1 MVSVCRLFGRLL
13 TIVLLWVAVVPP
25 LFAAVEVTIDRNPVQ
40 VNESFQLVFS
50 LDHSPS
56 RDPDFSALQQHFM
69 VLGNNRSNNISIIN
83 GEYQR
88 SVKWT
93 VRLMAKQ
100 IGEHIVPA
108 IRFGDERSEPF
119 QVSVKPSALA
129 SVPHDQQVLEL
140 TVDRS
145 EVHVQGQVIL
155 TMRLL
160 SATDISAYQFGKI
173 PAQDLDLVIEP
184 LGDLRQYQTRIAD
197 RSYLVLEQQFALFPQ
212 QSGQLDI
219 PPVLA
224 EVRLPSRSRLD
235 PFNNGGDIRRFRSQ
249 PLVIDVKP
257 IPVAFGGDYWLP
269 ADRVELREQWPTE
282 LTGLVAGEPITRS
295 ITLIAD
301 GLTAAQL
308 PDFKLQ
314 AIDGIKQYPDQPVL
328 QDSRSSKGM
337 RAQRE
342 QKVAL
347 IPAGPGVYRIPE
359 ISINW
364 WNRATAQLETAVLPA
379 RDLVIGAGTE
389 AAEIAPLP
397 VLPEAVDQV
406 SQAEPAAVA
415 AAATGNY
422 FWLWFSLLLAFGWAV
437 SASYWWFTT
446 RRSNPALVQVS
457 EVVGLREAGRAL
469 REACEKDD
477 SAAARSALLGWG
489 QAVMMPQRVANLGE
503 LGGLLGDEF
512 AQQVE
517 ALNRSRYAV
526 QGEAWQGSALWALCQ
541 RLQKQV
547 GSSKTDTGASL
558 LPLNPQ

>member
-1 MVSVCRLFGRLL
+1 MVSLWRPLTLL
-13 TIVLLWVAVVPP
+13 LLWVAVVPP
-25 LFAAVEVTIDRNPVQ
+25 LTAAVEVVIDRNPVQ

-50 LDHSPS
+50 LDHSPA
-56 RDPDFSALQQHFM
+56 RDPDFSVLQKHFL
-69 VLGNNRSNNISIIN
+69 VLGNKRSNNISIIN
-83 GEYQR
+83 GEYLR

-93 VRLMAKQ
+93 LQLIAKQ
-100 IGEHIVPA
+100 IGEHVVPA

-119 QVSVKPSALA
+119 KVSVQPSALS

-140 TVDRS
+140 TVDHS

-212 QSGQLDI
+212 RSGQLDI

-224 EVRLPSRSRLD
+224 EVRLPSRSRID

-257 IPVAFGGDYWLP
+257 IPAEFGGQYWLP
-269 ADRVELREQWPTE
+269 ADRVELREQWPAD

-308 PDFKLQ
+308 PEIELQ

-328 QDSRSSKGM
+328 QNSRSSKGI
-337 RAQRE
+337 RAQRV

-359 ISINW
+359 ISVNW
-364 WNRATAQLETAVLPA
+364 WNRATAQLETAILPS
-379 RDLVIGAGTE
+379 RELMIGPDGEATEVAPIPALPLAADEVSQSVPETVAGT
-389 AAEIAPLP
+389 
-397 VLPEAVDQV
+397 
-406 SQAEPAAVA
+406 
-415 AAATGNY
+415 GNR
-422 FWLWFSLLLAFGWAV
+422 FWLWLSLFLAGGWAV
-437 SASYWWFTT
+437 SAVYWWYST
-446 RRSNPALVQVS
+446 RRGNSSIAQAS

-477 SAAARSALLGWG
+477 SAAARAALLVWG
-489 QAVMMPQRVANLGE
+489 QGVMMPQRVANLGE
-503 LGGLLGDEF
+503 LVDLLGDEF
-512 AQQVE
+512 GQQVE
-517 ALNRSRYAV
+517 ALNHSRYAE
-526 QGEAWQGSALWALCQ
+526 QGEAWQGRVLWELCQ
-541 RLQKQV
+541 RLQKHN
-547 GSSKTDTGASL
+547 SSKNNDLNPEL
-558 LPLNPQ
+558 LPLNP

>member
-1 MVSVCRLFGRLL
+1 MVSLWRPLTLL
-13 TIVLLWVAVVPP
+13 LLWVAVVPP
-25 LFAAVEVTIDRNPVQ
+25 LAAAVEVIIDRNPVQ

-50 LDHSPS
+50 LDHSPA
-56 RDPDFSALQQHFM
+56 RDPDFSVLQQHFL
-69 VLGNNRSNNISIIN
+69 VLGNKRSNNISIIN
-83 GEYQR
+83 GEYKR

-93 VRLMAKQ
+93 LQLMAKQ
-100 IGEHIVPA
+100 IGEHLVPA

-119 QVSVKPSALA
+119 QVSVQPSALS

-224 EVRLPSRSRLD
+224 EVRLPSRSRID

-257 IPVAFGGDYWLP
+257 IPAEFAGEYWLP

-308 PDFKLQ
+308 PEIELQ

-328 QDSRSSKGM
+328 RDSRSSKGI
-337 RAQRE
+337 RAQRV

-359 ISINW
+359 ISVKW
-364 WNRATAQLETAVLPA
+364 WNRATAQLETAILPS
-379 RDLVIGAGTE
+379 RELLISPDGE
-389 AAEIAPLP
+389 AAEIAPIPALP
-397 VLPEAVDQV
+397 LTADEV
-406 SQAEPAAVA
+406 SQSVPAAVKGA
-415 AAATGNY
+415 GNR
-422 FWLWFSLLLAFGWAV
+422 FWLWLSLFLACGWAA
-437 SASYWWFTT
+437 SALYWWYAT
-446 RRSNPALVQVS
+446 RRGDSSIARPIALAS
-457 EVVGLREAGRAL
+457 DVVGLREAGRAL
-469 REACEKDD
+469 REACENDD
-477 SAAARSALLGWG
+477 SAAARAALLAWG
-489 QAVMMPQRVANLGE
+489 QGVLLPQRVTNLGE
-503 LGGLLGDEF
+503 LVDLLGDEF
-512 AQQVE
+512 GQQVE
-517 ALNRSRYAV
+517 ALNRSRYAA
-526 QGEAWQGSALWALCQ
+526 QGEAWQGRPLWELCQ
-541 RLQKQV
+541 RLQKQT
-547 GSSKTDTGASL
+547 GSKNNDLNSDL
-558 LPLNPQ
+558 LPLNP